1 MTVTDTVTVDEGCFE
16 GHRCRLS
23 IHKSADSVSVP
34 LTGATDLRSKLC
46 RALRLKCGGW
56 SFLLCQSAP
65 TFGNLAP

>member
-56 SFLLCQSAP
+56 
-65 TFGNLAP
+65 